1 MNVALW
7 ISASVLAALFFGVGA
22 LKLVRSRQELATSGM
37 GFAEQFSPVSVKL
50 IGIAEIFGA
59 VGLIVPALT
68 HLKPE
73 LVPAAAIALALLM
86 IGAAAVHFVRK
97 EPANV
102 VVNAVLFLLAA
113 FVAWGRSG
121 SYPLT

>member
-7 ISASVLAALFFGVGA
+7 ISASVLAALFFGAGA
-22 LKLVRSRQELATSGM
+22 LKLVRSRQQLATSGM

-50 IGIAEIFGA
+50 IGIAEILGA
-59 VGLIVPALT
+59 VGLILPALT
-68 HLKPE
+68 HLKPG
-73 LVPAAAIALALLM
+73 LVPAAAIGLASLM
-86 IGAAAVHFVRK
+86 IGAAVVHFGRK
-97 EPANV
+97 EPANI
-102 VVNAVLFLLAA
+102 VVNAVLFLLAV